1 MTRRGILGAGV
12 GTILATL
19 SACNIFRSP
28 SYRFRLTVNVDT
40 PEGLKTGSSVC
51 EVKADRGTDLLTG
64 GGYQATK
71 MRGEAAFVELLP
83 GRYLF
88 ALLPTNDPLLPDI
101 SLKSLEALDGGF
113 EYKRYDSTRRIAKSG
128 RIGPVNLD
136 EGGFPILVTF
146 EDLADPASLE
156 VVEPSTMPSMFGA
169 DYSLRSITVET
180 TTDPVTDHVGKTLPW
195 LATIR
200 STLKPSTTIYSS
212 EKPLGERI
220 RPRHFS
226 LTEFGTGQLRI

>member
-1 MTRRGILGAGV
+1 MTRRGVLGAGI
-12 GTILATL
+12 GTILASL
-19 SACNIFRSP
+19 SGCNIFKSP
-28 SYRFRLTVNVDT
+28 SYRFRLTINVDT

-128 RIGPVNLD
+128 TIGPVKLE
-136 EGGFPILVTF
+136 EGDLPILVTF
-146 EDLADPASLE
+146 EDLADRASLE
-156 VVEPSTMPSMFGA
+156 VVEPSMIPSIFGA
-169 DYSLRSITVET
+169 GYRLSSITVGT
-180 TTDPVTDHVGKTLPW
+180 TTDPVTDHVGETFPW
-195 LATIR
+195 LATAGKR
-200 STLKPSTTIYSS
+200 LKPSTTIYSS
-212 EKPLGERI
+212 EKPLGEKI
-220 RPRHFS
+220 WPRHFR
-226 LTEFGTGQLRI
+226 LTEFGTGRLQI